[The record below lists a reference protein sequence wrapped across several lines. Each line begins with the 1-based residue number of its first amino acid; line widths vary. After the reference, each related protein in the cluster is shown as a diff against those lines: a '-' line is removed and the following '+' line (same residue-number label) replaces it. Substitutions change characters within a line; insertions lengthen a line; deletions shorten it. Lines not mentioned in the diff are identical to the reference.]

1 MSGLSSLM
9 VSLSNH
15 APLGVEERPTVTC
28 PAFPRPTGRVLRQAQ
43 DERGMISPLSKIIN
57 LKQQHHTTYFC
68 FNRIASATICGEAL
82 CANSISSSC
91 SA

>member
-1 MSGLSSLM
+1 M

-43 DERGMISPLSKIIN
+43 DERGMISPYQKS
-57 LKQQHHTTYFC
+57 
-68 FNRIASATICGEAL
+68 
-82 CANSISSSC
+82 
-91 SA
+91 